1 MKRTS
6 PLYTQLADTLKNKI
20 YSGEYAMGDS
30 LPSERTIATHY
41 GVSHFTVRKALDV
54 LERDGI
60 VIRMQGKGTYVK
72 SPQLTVDL
80 QSMGSF
86 SSIARGRNSSVNSRI
101 LYSGIRKAKFKYSH
115 IFGISEDSDVYE
127 SIKLKISN
135 DVALAVEYTAVPLKY
150 IPDVAEYDYS
160 VYSLYDVYS
169 KNNIDVALEDQR
181 LEIVTIYNPIA
192 SLLDKEEGDTIFFLT
207 SWAYDRVGN
216 LIEYTRLYDNDDRL
230 IFRAHGSDA
239 LERSEL

>member
-1 MKRTS
+1 M
-6 PLYTQLADTLKNKI
+6 D
-20 YSGEYAMGDS
+20 
-30 LPSERTIATHY
+30 
-41 GVSHFTVRKALDV
+41 
-54 LERDGI
+54 
-60 VIRMQGKGTYVK
+60 
-72 SPQLTVDL
+72 
-80 QSMGSF
+80 
-86 SSIARGRNSSVNSRI
+86 
-101 LYSGIRKAKFKYSH
+101 
-115 IFGISEDSDVYE
+115 
-127 SIKLKISN
+127 
-135 DVALAVEYTAVPLKY
+135 
-150 IPDVAEYDYS
+150 DYS

-192 SLLDKEEGDTIFFLT
+192 SLLDKEEGDTIFLLT